1 MQSNN
6 YHIDIGFS
14 NHLITQLNNT
24 HHGIPLYFTQEQR
37 PNYHDMVSPSNDE
50 FVDLLDIL
58 ERGKYNSYVKDKLV
72 HPTKKQSIF
81 DVISSVIKVLIDEE

>member
-1 MQSNN
+1 
-6 YHIDIGFS
+6 
-14 NHLITQLNNT
+14 
-24 HHGIPLYFTQEQR
+24 
-37 PNYHDMVSPSNDE
+37 MVAPTNDE

-81 DVISSVIKVLIDEE
+81 DVILSVIKVLIDEE